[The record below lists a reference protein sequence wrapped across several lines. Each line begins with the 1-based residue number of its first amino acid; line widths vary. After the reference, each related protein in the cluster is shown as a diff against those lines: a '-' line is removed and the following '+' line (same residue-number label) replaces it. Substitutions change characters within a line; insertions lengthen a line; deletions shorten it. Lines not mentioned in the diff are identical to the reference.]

1 MPFLQASAVLN
12 DVDHVR
18 STVKLVT
25 TEKFLRLQVC
35 EVMTDF
41 MQKETLSDEVK
52 AIIEHDI
59 CK

>member
-12 DVDHVR
+12 DVDQVR

-25 TEKFLRLQVC
+25 TDKFLRLQVC
-35 EVMTDF
+35 AAMTDL
-41 MQKETLSDEVK
+41 MKKETLSDEVK
-52 AIIEHDI
+52 AIIERNI